1 MVDGA
6 SGDDNIQIK
15 ELNGDNQRCCR
26 RVWDFI
32 KEIVKFVVMMLVPM
46 NMIEVMI
53 MMHWVMTKD
62 HVP

>member
-6 SGDDNIQIK
+6 SGDDDIQIK
-15 ELNGDNQRCCR
+15 ELNGDNQRCSG